1 MGYEIYLYTVMT
13 LAWELDKDTHDH
25 FRKFLDLFI
34 DKRKICKDIKEFAR
48 TAWPGGG
55 PWRPA
60 HYNSIRHGLP
70 GRVRN
75 CHGPD
80 PPSVTW
86 TLANQKLALPKS
98 IDKFHRSKYYIAGIE
113 GQEYCRYLSGI
124 GLQLDIYNREERHA
138 VRRRHGDCVRLPG
151 WHFGVELPVDVVLRV
166 WKEPQEVTGREFGEL
181 SDEYYSAKNNKGRIR
196 GLMKLEDS

>member
-1 MGYEIYLYTVMT
+1 MT
-13 LAWELDKDTHDH
+13 QAWDLDRDTHDH

-34 DKRKICKDIKEFAR
+34 DKRKICKDVKEFAR

-55 PWRPA
+55 PWRPV
-60 HYNSIRHGLP
+60 HYNPIRHGLP

-113 GQEYCRYLSGI
+113 GQEYCRYLSGS
-124 GLQLDIYNREERHA
+124 HSP
-138 VRRRHGDCVRLPG
+138 GDCVRLPG

-166 WKEPQEVTGREFGEL
+166 WKEPQGVTGREFGEL